1 MVFYIVQMPKFIEQ
15 YLLAI
20 IICPLYLRAKIYFI
34 FKFARI

>member
-20 IICPLYLRAKIYFI
+20 IICPLYLRAKIYFQTV
-34 FKFARI
+34 FRRV